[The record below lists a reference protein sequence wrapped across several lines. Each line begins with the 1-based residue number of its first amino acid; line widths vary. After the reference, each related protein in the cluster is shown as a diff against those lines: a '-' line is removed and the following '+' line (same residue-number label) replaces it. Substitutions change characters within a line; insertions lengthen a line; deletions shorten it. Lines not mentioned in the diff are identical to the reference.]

1 MKIPYAWVREL
12 VDLRLTAGQAAER
25 LVNAGIEVAS
35 VTPLAPD
42 LKGVIVGEIEAIE
55 RELGKG
61 HGGYPLFLCRVSTG
75 RDHYSVVCGA
85 PNTRVG
91 VRAAFAP
98 PGAVLPGGRRIAAAK
113 IHGVESQG
121 MLCSERELGIGE
133 EHDAGI
139 VEVTD
144 ARPGADLVAALGL
157 DDHVLE
163 VEVTPNRPDCLS
175 VLGIARELAALT
187 GARLRPPQVV
197 LRESGDA
204 ARSLARVRI
213 EAPDLCHRFTARV
226 ISGVTIGPSP
236 AWLRARLRAIG
247 LRPISNVVDATNYV
261 LWELGQPL
269 HAYDYATVADAT
281 IVVRRARADERF
293 TTLDGQE
300 RALDASMLLIA
311 DPRRAI
317 GLAGVMG
324 GANTE
329 VTDRTTRVL
338 LESAWFAPASIRRTS
353 RALGLRTD
361 AAYRF
366 ERGADV
372 EGLVSASARAA
383 ALIAETAGGTI
394 APGVVDAYPRKRKPQ
409 RVRLR
414 MSRVKRVLGIA
425 PSPALARKV
434 LTGLGLPVTSRGAD
448 LEVTVPSFRRDLS
461 MEDDLVEEIV
471 RVWGYDR
478 IPSTLPGGA
487 ISLVT
492 HPATLRQSEAV
503 RRALA
508 GAGLAEIVT
517 YAFSDPARTELLRRP
532 TDPKPVELM
541 NPLAQDASLLR
552 THPLE
557 GVLSAVATNVRR
569 QQPDVR
575 VFEICKTYAHAAESE
590 PGRAAFRP
598 PSAGTGLMAPA
609 TTEPGRAAFRPPSAD
624 GDLAVPATIEPRW
637 VAIALTGGRTEP
649 GWSGAPEPVDVYD
662 AKGLAEHVLAA
673 LAVPCGTGEAGA
685 LSGFEPDCHGT
696 LVTES
701 GAILAEFG
709 EVAATLRE
717 SFGIAAPVFAA
728 VVSLDAVGAT
738 SAAPLRY
745 QALPRFPAVERDL
758 AFVIGGDQTLTAAQ
772 IESALREEAGP
783 LLRRLVLFD
792 VFRFPDGRSS
802 LAWRLLFQAE
812 DRTLTDAEVNAI
824 QERVVRRIT
833 ETFHIT
839 LRST

>member
-1 MKIPYAWVREL
+1 MKIPYGWVREF
-12 VDLRLTAGQAAER
+12 VDLRLTASQAADR

-55 RELGKG
+55 RELGRG
-61 HGGYPLFLCRVSTG
+61 HAGHPLLLCRVSTG
-75 RDHYSVVCGA
+75 RDRYSVVCGA

-133 EHDAGI
+133 EHEAGLR
-139 VEVTD
+139 EVRD
-144 ARPGADLVAALGL
+144 ARPSADLVATLGL

-163 VEVTPNRPDCLS
+163 VEITPNRPDCLS

-187 GARLRPPQVV
+187 GARLRPPQIA
-197 LRESGDA
+197 LKESGA
-204 ARSLARVRI
+204 SARSLARVRI
-213 EAPDLCHRFTARV
+213 EAADLCHRFTARV
-226 ISGVTIGPSP
+226 ISGVTLGSSP

-269 HAYDYATVADAT
+269 HAYDYEAVADAT

-300 RALDASMLLIA
+300 RVLDASMLLIA

-372 EGLVSASARAA
+372 EGLVAASARAA
-383 ALIAETAGGTI
+383 ALIAELAGGTI
-394 APGVVDAYPRKRKPQ
+394 ARGVVDAYPRKRKPEH
-409 RVRLR
+409 VRLR
-414 MSRVKRVLGIA
+414 MSRVKRVLGVA
-425 PSPALARKV
+425 PSAAQARKV
-434 LTGLGLPVTSRGAD
+434 LTGLGLPVKPRGAD

-461 MEDDLVEEIV
+461 IEDDLVEEII

-492 HPATLRQSEAV
+492 HPAALRQGQTV
-503 RRALA
+503 RRALV
-508 GAGLAEIVT
+508 GAGLAEVVT
-517 YAFSDPARTELLRRP
+517 YAFTDPARAELLRRSV
-532 TDPKPVELM
+532 DPKPVELM

-552 THPLE
+552 VNPLE

-569 QQPDVR
+569 QQVDVR
-575 VFEICKTYAHAAESE
+575 VFEVGKTYRW
-590 PGRAAFRP
+590 GNGDT
-598 PSAGTGLMAPA
+598 GT
-609 TTEPGRAAFRPPSAD
+609 T
-624 GDLAVPATIEPRW
+624 EPRW
-637 VAIALTGGRTEP
+637 VAIALTGARSGP
-649 GWSGAPEPVDVYD
+649 GWAGAPEPVDVYD
-662 AKGLAEHVLAA
+662 AKGLAEHTLDA
-673 LAVPCGTGEAGA
+673 LAVRASTGEAGV

-696 LVTES
+696 LVAES
-701 GAILAEFG
+701 GAIVAEFG
-709 EVAATLRE
+709 EVAAALRE
-717 SFGIAAPVFAA
+717 SFGIPTPVFAA
-728 VVSLDAVGAT
+728 VVSLDAVGAAV
-738 SAAPLRY
+738 AAPMRY

-758 AFVIGGDQTLTAAQ
+758 AFVIGGDQTLTAAR

-792 VFRFPDGRSS
+792 VFRFPDGRTS

-824 QERVVRRIT
+824 QERVVRRVT

-839 LRST
+839 LRSG

>member
-1 MKIPYAWVREL
+1 MKIPYAWVREF
-12 VDLRLTAGQAAER
+12 VDLKLTAGQAAER

-35 VTPLAPD
+35 IMPLAAD
-42 LKGVIVGEIEAIE
+42 LKGVVVGEIEAVE
-55 RELGKG
+55 RELGRR

-85 PNTRVG
+85 PNTKVG

-133 EHDAGI
+133 EHEAGI
-139 VEVTD
+139 LEVPD

-157 DDHVLE
+157 DDQVLE

-187 GARLRPPQVV
+187 GTRLRPPRIV
-197 LRESGDA
+197 LKESGESA
-204 ARSLARVRI
+204 KSLARVRI

-226 ISGVTIGPSP
+226 ISGVTVGPSP

-247 LRPISNVVDATNYV
+247 LRPISNVVDVTNYV

-269 HAYDYATVADAT
+269 HAYDYETVDDAT

-300 RALDASMLLIA
+300 RVLDASTLMIA
-311 DPRRAI
+311 DPQRAI

-324 GANTE
+324 GENTE

-338 LESAWFAPASIRRTS
+338 LESAWFAPGSIRRTS

-366 ERGADV
+366 ERGADI
-372 EGLVSASARAA
+372 ERLVTASARAA

-394 APGVVDAYPRKRKPQ
+394 ARGVVDAYPRKRKPQ

-414 MSRVKRVLGIA
+414 MSRVKRVLGVA
-425 PSPALARKV
+425 PTPALARKV
-434 LTGLGLPVTSRGAD
+434 LTGLGLPVMSRGAD

-461 MEDDLVEEIV
+461 MEDDLVEEII

-478 IPSTLPGGA
+478 IPSTLPGGS

-492 HPATLRQSEAV
+492 HPAALRQGQTV
-503 RRALA
+503 RQALV
-508 GAGLAEIVT
+508 GAGLAEVVT
-517 YAFSDPARTELLRRP
+517 YTFTDPAKAELLRR
-532 TDPKPVELM
+532 TVDPKPVELM

-552 THPLE
+552 VNPLE
-557 GVLSAVATNVRR
+557 GVLSAVAINVRR
-569 QQPDVR
+569 QQADVK
-575 VFEICKTYAHAAESE
+575 VFEVGKTYRQ
-590 PGRAAFRP
+590 GNGDT
-598 PSAGTGLMAPA
+598 GT
-609 TTEPGRAAFRPPSAD
+609 T
-624 GDLAVPATIEPRW
+624 EPRW
-637 VAIALTGGRTEP
+637 VAIALTGGRGEP
-649 GWSGAPEPVDVYD
+649 SWSGAPEPVDVYD
-662 AKGLAEHVLAA
+662 AKGLAEHTLEA
-673 LAVPCGTGEAGA
+673 LGVRGGTGDEGV

-696 LVTES
+696 LVTER

-709 EVAATLRE
+709 EVSATLRE

-728 VVSLDAVGAT
+728 VVSLDAVGAAT
-738 SAAPLRY
+738 AAPLRY

-839 LRST
+839 LRSS

>member
-1 MKIPYAWVREL
+1 
-12 VDLRLTAGQAAER
+12 
-25 LVNAGIEVAS
+25 
-35 VTPLAPD
+35 
-42 LKGVIVGEIEAIE
+42 
-55 RELGKG
+55 
-61 HGGYPLFLCRVSTG
+61 
-75 RDHYSVVCGA
+75 
-85 PNTRVG
+85 
-91 VRAAFAP
+91 
-98 PGAVLPGGRRIAAAK
+98 
-113 IHGVESQG
+113 
-121 MLCSERELGIGE
+121 
-133 EHDAGI
+133 
-139 VEVTD
+139 
-144 ARPGADLVAALGL
+144 
-157 DDHVLE
+157 
-163 VEVTPNRPDCLS
+163 
-175 VLGIARELAALT
+175 
-187 GARLRPPQVV
+187 
-197 LRESGDA
+197 
-204 ARSLARVRI
+204 
-213 EAPDLCHRFTARV
+213 
-226 ISGVTIGPSP
+226 
-236 AWLRARLRAIG
+236 
-247 LRPISNVVDATNYV
+247 
-261 LWELGQPL
+261 
-269 HAYDYATVADAT
+269 
-281 IVVRRARADERF
+281 
-293 TTLDGQE
+293 
-300 RALDASMLLIA
+300 
-311 DPRRAI
+311 
-317 GLAGVMG
+317 
-324 GANTE
+324 
-329 VTDRTTRVL
+329 
-338 LESAWFAPASIRRTS
+338 
-353 RALGLRTD
+353 
-361 AAYRF
+361 
-366 ERGADV
+366 
-372 EGLVSASARAA
+372 
-383 ALIAETAGGTI
+383 
-394 APGVVDAYPRKRKPQ
+394 
-409 RVRLR
+409 
-414 MSRVKRVLGIA
+414 
-425 PSPALARKV
+425 
-434 LTGLGLPVTSRGAD
+434 
-448 LEVTVPSFRRDLS
+448 

-478 IPSTLPGGA
+478 IPSAWPGGA

-492 HPATLRQSEAV
+492 HPATLRQSQAV
-503 RRALA
+503 QRALV

-552 THPLE
+552 MHPLE

-598 PSAGTGLMAPA
+598 PSAGTGLTAPA
-609 TTEPGRAAFRPPSAD
+609 TTEPGCASLRPPSAD

>member
-1 MKIPYAWVREL
+1 MKIPYAWVREF

-42 LKGVIVGEIEAIE
+42 LKGVIVGEIEAVE

-139 VEVTD
+139 VEVAD

-187 GARLRPPQVV
+187 GARLRPPQVA
-197 LRESGDA
+197 LKEAGDA

-226 ISGVTIGPSP
+226 ISGVTMRLSP

-247 LRPISNVVDATNYV
+247 LRPISNVVDVTNYV

-269 HAYDYATVADAT
+269 HAYDYETVADAT

-300 RALDASMLLIA
+300 RVLDASMLLIA

-329 VTDRTTRVL
+329 VTARTTRVL

-353 RALGLRTD
+353 RTLGLRTD

-372 EGLVSASARAA
+372 EGLVTASARAT

-394 APGVVDAYPRKRKPQ
+394 ARGVVDAYPRKRKPQ

-414 MSRVKRVLGIA
+414 MSRVKRVLGVA
-425 PSPALARKV
+425 PAPALARKV
-434 LTGLGLPVTSRGAD
+434 LTGLGLPVKSRGAD

-492 HPATLRQSEAV
+492 HPATLRQGQTV
-503 RRALA
+503 RRALV
-508 GAGLAEIVT
+508 GAGLAEVVT
-517 YAFSDPARTELLRRP
+517 YAFSDPARADLLRRP
-532 TDPKPVELM
+532 ADPKPVELM

-569 QQPDVR
+569 QQADVR
-575 VFEICKTYAHAAESE
+575 VFEVGKVYQWGNGDT
-590 PGRAAFRP
+590 
-598 PSAGTGLMAPA
+598 GT
-609 TTEPGRAAFRPPSAD
+609 S
-624 GDLAVPATIEPRW
+624 EPRW
-637 VAIALTGGRTEP
+637 VAIALTGGRGEA
-649 GWSGAPEPVDVYD
+649 GWSATAEPVDVYD

-673 LAVPCGTGEAGA
+673 LAVRAGTGGAGA

-696 LVTES
+696 LVAES

-709 EVAATLRE
+709 EVAAALRE
-717 SFGIAAPVFAA
+717 SSGIAAPVFAA
-728 VVSLDAVGAT
+728 VVSLDAIVAT
-738 SAAPLRY
+738 SVAPLRY
-745 QALPRFPAVERDL
+745 QPLPRFPAVERDL
-758 AFVIGGDQTLTAAQ
+758 AFVIGAEQTLTAAQ
-772 IESALREEAGP
+772 IEAALREEAGP

>member
-1 MKIPYAWVREL
+1 MKIPYAWVREF

-42 LKGVIVGEIEAIE
+42 LKGVIVGEIEAVE

-139 VEVTD
+139 VEVAD
-144 ARPGADLVAALGL
+144 ARPGADLVASLGL

-187 GARLRPPQVV
+187 GARLRPPQVA
-197 LRESGDA
+197 LKEAGDA

-226 ISGVTIGPSP
+226 ISGVTMRPSP

-247 LRPISNVVDATNYV
+247 LRPISNVVDVTNYV

-269 HAYDYATVADAT
+269 HAYDYETVADAT

-300 RALDASMLLIA
+300 RVLDASMLLIA

-329 VTDRTTRVL
+329 VTARTTRVL

-353 RALGLRTD
+353 RTLGLRTD

-372 EGLVSASARAA
+372 EGLVTASARAT

-394 APGVVDAYPRKRKPQ
+394 ARGVVDAYPRKRKPQ

-414 MSRVKRVLGIA
+414 MSRVKRVLGVA
-425 PSPALARKV
+425 PAPALARKV
-434 LTGLGLPVTSRGAD
+434 LTGLGLPVKSRGAD

-492 HPATLRQSEAV
+492 HPATLRQGQTV
-503 RRALA
+503 RRALV
-508 GAGLAEIVT
+508 GAGLAEVVT
-517 YAFSDPARTELLRRP
+517 YAFSDPARADLLRRP
-532 TDPKPVELM
+532 ADPKPVELM

-569 QQPDVR
+569 QQADVR
-575 VFEICKTYAHAAESE
+575 VFEVGKVYQWGNGDT
-590 PGRAAFRP
+590 
-598 PSAGTGLMAPA
+598 GT
-609 TTEPGRAAFRPPSAD
+609 S
-624 GDLAVPATIEPRW
+624 EPRW
-637 VAIALTGGRTEP
+637 VAIALTGGRGEA
-649 GWSGAPEPVDVYD
+649 GWSATAEPVDVYD

-673 LAVPCGTGEAGA
+673 LAVRAGTGGAGA

-696 LVTES
+696 LVAES

-709 EVAATLRE
+709 EVAAALRE
-717 SFGIAAPVFAA
+717 SSGIAAPVFAA
-728 VVSLDAVGAT
+728 VVSLDAIVAT
-738 SAAPLRY
+738 SVAPLRY
-745 QALPRFPAVERDL
+745 QPLPRFPAVERDL
-758 AFVIGGDQTLTAAQ
+758 AFVIGAEQTLTAAQ
-772 IESALREEAGP
+772 IEAALREEAGP

>member
-1 MKIPYAWVREL
+1 MKIPYGWVREF
-12 VDLRLTAGQAAER
+12 VELRLTAAQAAER

-42 LKGVIVGEIEAIE
+42 LKGVVVGEIEAIE
-55 RELGKG
+55 RQLGESHG
-61 HGGYPLFLCRVSTG
+61 HTLVLCRVGAG
-75 RDHYSVVCGA
+75 RDRYSVVCGA
-85 PNTRVG
+85 PNARPG

-98 PGAVLPGGRRIAAAK
+98 PGAVLPGGRRIAAAT

-121 MLCSERELGIGE
+121 MLCSERELGLGE
-133 EHDAGI
+133 EHEAGI
-139 VEVTD
+139 LEV
-144 ARPGADLVAALGL
+144 AGAKPGVDLVVALGL
-157 DDHVLE
+157 DDQVLE
-163 VEVTPNRPDCLS
+163 VEITPNRPDCLS
-175 VLGIARELAALT
+175 VLGIARELSALT
-187 GARLRPPQVV
+187 GARLRPPSIA
-197 LRESGDA
+197 LKESGESA
-204 ARSLARVRI
+204 TKLARVRI
-213 EAPDLCHRFTARV
+213 EAPDLCHRFAARV
-226 ISGVTIGPSP
+226 ISGVTVGPSP

-247 LRPISNVVDATNYV
+247 LRPISNIVDVTNYV

-269 HAYDYATVADAT
+269 HAYDHAAVADAT

-300 RALDASMLLIA
+300 RVLDGSMLMIA
-311 DPRRAI
+311 DPKRAI

-366 ERGADV
+366 ERGADL
-372 EGLVSASARAA
+372 EGLVTASARAT
-383 ALIAETAGGTI
+383 ALIAELAGGII
-394 APGVVDAYPRKRKPQ
+394 ARGVIDAYPRKRKPQ
-409 RVRLR
+409 QVRLR
-414 MSRVKRVLGIA
+414 MSRVARVLGVA
-425 PSPALARKV
+425 PSPAQARQV
-434 LTGLGLPVTSRGAD
+434 LTGLGLPVKTRGAD

-461 MEDDLVEEIV
+461 MEDDLVEEII

-492 HPATLRQSEAV
+492 HPAALRQSQTV
-503 RRALA
+503 RRALV
-508 GAGLAEIVT
+508 GAGLAEVVT
-517 YAFSDPARTELLRRP
+517 YAFTDPARVELLRRAV
-532 TDPKPVELM
+532 DPKPVELM

-552 THPLE
+552 VNPLE
-557 GVLSAVATNVRR
+557 GVLSAVGTNVRR
-569 QQPDVR
+569 QQADVR
-575 VFEICKTYAHAAESE
+575 VFEVGKTYRW
-590 PGRAAFRP
+590 GNGDT
-598 PSAGTGLMAPA
+598 GT
-609 TTEPGRAAFRPPSAD
+609 T
-624 GDLAVPATIEPRW
+624 EPRW
-637 VAIALTGGRTEP
+637 VAIALTGARGAA
-649 GWSGAPEPVDVYD
+649 GWGGAREPVDVYD
-662 AKGLAEHVLAA
+662 AKGLAEHTLDA
-673 LAVPCGTGEAGA
+673 LAVRALTGEAGL

-701 GAILAEFG
+701 GAIFAEFG
-709 EVAATLRE
+709 EVAAVLRE

-728 VVSLDAVGAT
+728 VVSLDAVGAAA
-738 SAAPLRY
+738 AAPMRY

-758 AFVIGGDQTLTAAQ
+758 AFLLGADQPLTAAQ
-772 IESALREEAGP
+772 IESTLREEAGP

-792 VFRFPDGRSS
+792 VFRFPDGRRS

-839 LRST
+839 LRSN

>member
-1 MKIPYAWVREL
+1 MKIPYGWVREF

-55 RELGKG
+55 RELGESHG
-61 HGGYPLFLCRVSTG
+61 HKLVLCRVSTG
-75 RDHYSVVCGA
+75 RERYSVVCGA
-85 PNTRVG
+85 PNARVG

-133 EHDAGI
+133 EHGVGI
-139 VEVTD
+139 LEVTG
-144 ARPGADLVAALGL
+144 ARLGADLVAALGL

-187 GARLRPPQVV
+187 GARLRPRQMA
-197 LRESGDA
+197 LKESGESA
-204 ARSLARVRI
+204 KSLARVRI

-236 AWLRARLRAIG
+236 AWLRGRLRAIG

-300 RALDASMLLIA
+300 RALEPSMLLIA

-329 VTDRTTRVL
+329 VTDGTTRVL

-366 ERGADV
+366 ERGADI
-372 EGLVSASARAA
+372 EGLLTASARAA
-383 ALIAETAGGTI
+383 ALIAELAGGTI
-394 APGVVDAYPRKRKPQ
+394 ARGVIDAYPRKRKPQ
-409 RVRLR
+409 HVRLR
-414 MSRVKRVLGIA
+414 MSRVKRVLGVA
-425 PSPALARKV
+425 PSPAHARKV
-434 LTGLGLPVTSRGAD
+434 LTGLGLPVKARGAD

-461 MEDDLVEEIV
+461 MEDDLVEEII

-492 HPATLRQSEAV
+492 HPASLRQGQTV
-503 RRALA
+503 RQALA
-508 GAGLAEIVT
+508 GAGLAEVVT
-517 YAFSDPARTELLRRP
+517 YAFTDPARAELLRRAV
-532 TDPKPVELM
+532 DPKPVELM

-552 THPLE
+552 VNPLE

-569 QQPDVR
+569 QQADVR
-575 VFEICKTYAHAAESE
+575 VFEVGKTYRW
-590 PGRAAFRP
+590 GNGDT
-598 PSAGTGLMAPA
+598 GT
-609 TTEPGRAAFRPPSAD
+609 T
-624 GDLAVPATIEPRW
+624 EPRW
-637 VAIALTGGRTEP
+637 VAIALTGARSAP
-649 GWSGAPEPVDVYD
+649 GWAGAPEPVDVYD
-662 AKGLAEHVLAA
+662 AKGLAEHTLDA
-673 LAVPCGTGEAGA
+673 LAVRASTGEAGT

-696 LVTES
+696 LVAES
-701 GAILAEFG
+701 GAIVAEFG
-709 EVAATLRE
+709 EVAAAVRE
-717 SFGIAAPVFAA
+717 SFGIPTPVFAA

-738 SAAPLRY
+738 AAAPTRY

-758 AFVIGGDQTLTAAQ
+758 AFVIGGEQTLTAAR

-792 VFRFPDGRSS
+792 VFRVPDGRTS

-839 LRST
+839 LRSG

>member
-1 MKIPYAWVREL
+1 MKIPYAWVREF

-42 LKGVIVGEIEAIE
+42 LKGVIVGEIEAVE

-113 IHGVESQG
+113 IHSVESQG

-139 VEVTD
+139 VEVTG
-144 ARPGADLVAALGL
+144 ARPGADLIAALGL

-187 GARLRPPQVV
+187 GARLRPPQVA
-197 LRESGDA
+197 LKESGDA

-226 ISGVTIGPSP
+226 ISGVTMGPSP

-247 LRPISNVVDATNYV
+247 LRPISNVVDVTNYV

-269 HAYDYATVADAT
+269 HAYDYETVADAT

-300 RALDASMLLIA
+300 RVLDASMLLIA
-311 DPRRAI
+311 DPRRTI
-317 GLAGVMG
+317 GLAGVRG

-329 VTDRTTRVL
+329 VTARTTRVL

-353 RALGLRTD
+353 RTLGLRTD

-372 EGLVSASARAA
+372 EGLVTASARAT

-394 APGVVDAYPRKRKPQ
+394 ARGVVDAYPRKRKPQ

-414 MSRVKRVLGIA
+414 MSRVKRVLGVA
-425 PSPALARKV
+425 PAPALARKV
-434 LTGLGLPVTSRGAD
+434 LTGLGLPVKSRGAD

-492 HPATLRQSEAV
+492 HPATLRQGQTV
-503 RRALA
+503 RRALV
-508 GAGLAEIVT
+508 GAGLAEVVT
-517 YAFSDPARTELLRRP
+517 YAFSDPARADLLRRP

-569 QQPDVR
+569 QQADMR
-575 VFEICKTYAHAAESE
+575 VFEVGKVYQWGNGDT
-590 PGRAAFRP
+590 
-598 PSAGTGLMAPA
+598 GT
-609 TTEPGRAAFRPPSAD
+609 S
-624 GDLAVPATIEPRW
+624 EPRW
-637 VAIALTGGRTEP
+637 VAIALTSGRGEA
-649 GWSGAPEPVDVYD
+649 GWSATAEPVDVYD

-673 LAVPCGTGEAGA
+673 LAVRAGTGGAGA

-696 LVTES
+696 LVAES

-709 EVAATLRE
+709 EVAAALRE

-728 VVSLDAVGAT
+728 VVSLDAIVAT
-738 SAAPLRY
+738 SVAPLRY
-745 QALPRFPAVERDL
+745 QPLPRFPAVERDL
-758 AFVIGGDQTLTAAQ
+758 AFVIGAEQTLTAAQ
-772 IESALREEAGP
+772 IEAALRDEAAP
-783 LLRRLVLFD
+783 LLRRLVPFD
-792 VFRFPDGRSS
+792 VFGFPDGRSS

>member
-1 MKIPYAWVREL
+1 MKIPYAWVREF

-42 LKGVIVGEIEAIE
+42 LKGVIVGEIEAVE

-98 PGAVLPGGRRIAAAK
+98 PGAMLPGGRRIAAAK

-139 VEVTD
+139 VEVAD

-187 GARLRPPQVV
+187 GARLRPPQVA
-197 LRESGDA
+197 LKEAGDA

-226 ISGVTIGPSP
+226 ISGVTMGPSP

-247 LRPISNVVDATNYV
+247 LRPISNVVDVTNYV

-269 HAYDYATVADAT
+269 HAYDYETVADAT

-300 RALDASMLLIA
+300 RVLDASMLLIA

-329 VTDRTTRVL
+329 VTARTTRVL

-353 RALGLRTD
+353 RTLGLRTD

-372 EGLVSASARAA
+372 EGLVTASARAT

-394 APGVVDAYPRKRKPQ
+394 ARGVVDAYPRKRKPQ

-414 MSRVKRVLGIA
+414 MARVKRVLGVA
-425 PSPALARKV
+425 PAPALARKV
-434 LTGLGLPVTSRGAD
+434 LTGLGLPVKSRGAD

-492 HPATLRQSEAV
+492 HPATLRQGQTV
-503 RRALA
+503 RRALV
-508 GAGLAEIVT
+508 GAGLAEVVT
-517 YAFSDPARTELLRRP
+517 YAFSDPARADLLRRP
-532 TDPKPVELM
+532 ADPKPVELM
-541 NPLAQDASLLR
+541 NPLARDASLLR

-569 QQPDVR
+569 QQADVR
-575 VFEICKTYAHAAESE
+575 VFEVGKVYQWGNGDT
-590 PGRAAFRP
+590 
-598 PSAGTGLMAPA
+598 GT
-609 TTEPGRAAFRPPSAD
+609 S
-624 GDLAVPATIEPRW
+624 EPRW
-637 VAIALTGGRTEP
+637 VAIALTGGRGEA
-649 GWSGAPEPVDVYD
+649 GWSATAEPVDVYD

-673 LAVPCGTGEAGA
+673 LAVRAGTGGAGA

-696 LVTES
+696 LVAES

-709 EVAATLRE
+709 EVAAALRE

-728 VVSLDAVGAT
+728 VVSLDAIVAT
-738 SAAPLRY
+738 SVAPLRY
-745 QALPRFPAVERDL
+745 QPLPRFPAVERDL
-758 AFVIGGDQTLTAAQ
+758 AFVIGAEQTLTAAQ
-772 IESALREEAGP
+772 IEAALGEEAGP

-792 VFRFPDGRSS
+792 VFRFSDGRSS